1 MRRVNGL
8 SIVLAAAEN
17 PWGLDLWILRADPA
31 GRHLGGNKA
40 YKLQGYLARARHAGF
55 SHLITMAGPHSN
67 HLRAFAA
74 LTRREG
80 LVGIA
85 IIRGDEL
92 VDARRHSE
100 EIRFALECGVRLIFV
115 SRQTYRALRETSTAA
130 ERSVLVPDLDFNQ
143 AIFVPEGGLGAE
155 ALMGVAR
162 WAKEATGFD
171 AIFLP
176 CATGATCAGFL
187 VATQAPAQVYGVAV
201 LRNFQAVEAAIA
213 TLAPADVGRFNLL
226 EGYAT
231 SRFGNPAQ
239 TDDEL
244 STIAHRN
251 GLVAD
256 SIYTL
261 RSLAALRDL
270 ARVGKLPGRVLLV
283 YTYNE

>member
-1 MRRVNGL
+1 M
-8 SIVLAAAEN
+8 LAAAEN
-17 PWGLDLWILRADPA
+17 PWGLDLWILRANPA

-40 YKLQGYLARARHAGF
+40 YKLQGYLARAKNEGF
-55 SHLITMAGPHSN
+55 SRLITMAGPHSN

-74 LTRREG
+74 LARQEG
-80 LVGIA
+80 LLGTA

-92 VDARRHSE
+92 VDTSRHSG

-115 SRQTYRALRETSTAA
+115 SRQIYRALRETSTAA

-155 ALMGVAR
+155 ALIGVVQ

-187 VATQAPAQVYGVAV
+187 AATEPPTQVYGVAV
-201 LRNFQAVEAAIA
+201 LRNFSAVEAAIA
-213 TLAPADVGRFNLL
+213 SLAPAEVGRFTLL
-226 EGYAT
+226 EGYAA

-239 TDDEL
+239 TDEEL

-251 GLVAD
+251 RLVAD

-261 RSLAALRDL
+261 RTLAALRDFAL
-270 ARVGKLPGRVLLV
+270 AGKLPGRVLLV